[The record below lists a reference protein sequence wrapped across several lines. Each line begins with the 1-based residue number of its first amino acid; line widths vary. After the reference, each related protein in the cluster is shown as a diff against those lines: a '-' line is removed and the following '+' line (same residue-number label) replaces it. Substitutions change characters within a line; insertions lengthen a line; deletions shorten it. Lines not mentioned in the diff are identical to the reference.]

1 MARLQAV
8 MRDLLLDLGRF
19 AIDHLA
25 PGPMAPAWLRTA
37 S

>member
-1 MARLQAV
+1 

-19 AIDHLA
+19 VVEHLA
-25 PGPMAPAWLRTA
+25 SGPMAPAWLRTA